1 MFDSHIATLLEVAAS
16 LVNELTDGSRRG
28 KKYEAPR
35 NGDLPGGVAAALPPG
50 SPSGEEIKQDQAA
63 YLARTA
69 EQLRHVF
76 TAVESGNIDQAADTL
91 NALLRATGARP
102 QLDRTPGEPWQVHFH
117 GTTDILAVGWSAGCA
132 TALALA
138 IGSDLAGRLGVCQA
152 PKCDRVYVD
161 ASRNAARQFCSTACQ
176 SRVKAAAHRA
186 RRAGR
191 D

>member
-16 LVNELTDGSRRG
+16 LVNELTDGFRRG
-28 KKYEAPR
+28 KTYEAPR
-35 NGDLPGGVAAALPPG
+35 DGDLPDAVVAALPPG
-50 SPSGEEIKQDQAA
+50 GLSREEIEPEQAA

-69 EQLRHVF
+69 AQLRQVF
-76 TAVESGNIDQAADTL
+76 TAVEGGDADQAASTL
-91 NALLRATGARP
+91 NTLLRGTGARP
-102 QLDRTPGEPWQVHFH
+102 QLDHVPGEPWQVHFH
-117 GTTDILAVGWSAGCA
+117 GTSDTLAVGWSAGCA

-186 RRAGR
+186 RRAAKE
-191 D
+191 